1 MIGVQSLLPAL
12 LAALCLANAEGLMTG
27 LPDTLIVWPFIA
39 MAFIA
44 ASNDIAIDGYY
55 MEGISDPKQ

>member
-1 MIGVQSLLPAL
+1 MVGVQSLLPAL

-44 ASNDIAIDGYY
+44 ASNDIAFDGY
-55 MEGISDPKQ
+55 

>member
-1 MIGVQSLLPAL
+1 
-12 LAALCLANAEGLMTG
+12 MTG

-44 ASNDIAIDGYY
+44 ATNDIAIDGHY
-55 MEGISDPKQ
+55 MGASATPSSRRPIPGSGSWPTNWP